1 MLILECDCNKEGSTS
16 NTCSSKD
23 GQCPC
28 KTNVDGKTCSA
39 CKPDCY
45 GFPNCT
51 GEWVKLS

>member
-16 NTCSSKD
+16 NICSSKD

-28 KTNVDGKTCSA
+28 KTNVDGKTCST

-51 GEWVKLS
+51 GR